1 MLERIAIAAK
11 QSLLVT
17 PFSALVS
24 RALVSRIGTPASKS
38 KPQLSVVLAASVFS
52 AGCASVFD
60 DPDAGVPY
68 ETAPPTT
75 SIPATTT
82 TVPATNTQA
91 EAEENIAFAS
101 EPALNL
107 QDPNAYV
114 LGNGDEISILVFD
127 ETDLTMDA
135 AIGDSGE
142 INYSYLGALT
152 VVGKTPVQLEREI
165 TTALRDGYLVNPSV
179 NVSIKTY
186 RPFFIN
192 GEVRSPGGY
201 AYQPG
206 LTLDKA
212 IALAGGLTDRA
223 SSRRMFV
230 VRAASTDQQKLRI
243 RLNSAIGPGDVI
255 EINEGFF

>member
-1 MLERIAIAAK
+1 MVERIAIATK

-17 PFSALVS
+17 PFSALT
-24 RALVSRIGTPASKS
+24 SRIGALALTN
-38 KPQLSVVLAASVFS
+38 KPLLSVILAASVFS

-68 ETAPPTT
+68 EAPP
-75 SIPATTT
+75 TTT
-82 TVPATNTQA
+82 TVPSTNTQA

-101 EPALNL
+101 DAVNI

-142 INYSYLGALT
+142 INYSYLGALK

-230 VRAASTDQQKLRI
+230 VRAASTDQRKLRI
-243 RLNSAIGPGDVI
+243 RLNTAIGPGDVI

>member
-1 MLERIAIAAK
+1 MVERTAK

-17 PFSALVS
+17 PFSSLA
-24 RALVSRIGTPASKS
+24 SRIGTLAPAG
-38 KPQLSVVLAASVFS
+38 KPLLPVVLIASVFS

-68 ETAPPTT
+68 EAPPTT
-75 SIPATTT
+75 SVPATTT
-82 TVPATNTQA
+82 TVPSTNTQA

-101 EPALNL
+101 EPSVNL

-142 INYSYLGALT
+142 INYSYLGALK

-192 GEVRSPGGY
+192 GEVRSPGG
-201 AYQPG
+201 
-206 LTLDKA
+206 
-212 IALAGGLTDRA
+212 
-223 SSRRMFV
+223 
-230 VRAASTDQQKLRI
+230 
-243 RLNSAIGPGDVI
+243 
-255 EINEGFF
+255 